1 MIMSKERH
9 KIGDLV
15 IFDNT
20 SIAVFKNS
28 IGVIIG
34 TDVNTEFQEDYASDT
49 DWYVVQFGTMKL
61 IVSDNMITKLS
72 SDEGR

>member
-15 IFDNT
+15 VFDNT
-20 SIAVFKNS
+20 STTVFKNS

-34 TDVNTEFQEDYASDT
+34 TDVRTEFQEEYPSDV

-61 IVSDNMITKLS
+61 IVSNNMITKLS
-72 SDEGR
+72 PDEER

>member
-34 TDVNTEFQEDYASDT
+34 TDVNTEFQEDYPSDT

>member
-1 MIMSKERH
+1 MSKERH

-34 TDVNTEFQEDYASDT
+34 TDVNTEFQEDYPSDT

>member
-34 TDVNTEFQEDYASDT
+34 TDVNTEFQEDDPSDT